1 MRLPTLL
8 AIFAL
13 GAFPASAQRA
23 GAVPP
28 ACTPEPGTI
37 DALPALDPGSRPL
50 AVLDFESSSGEQAQ
64 HDLAAAL
71 GKRIYARLGS
81 VRPREV
87 IARPSRG
94 GGGVAAL
101 NGSSGA
107 EVRYLLEGRLEPGS
121 AAATLTIRLLD
132 GRTGGEVWRGRFARG
147 RQRLFELEGAI
158 SAAIATRALRNLS
171 REEMQELTRPPTR
184 DPDAYQRFIA
194 AVDLLDEPGR
204 PALERA
210 IVELDAAWREDP
222 TFVDAWLALALAYGR
237 FLARDNLSA
246 AHRSAILNAALEATD
261 KALTLDAGRSD
272 AWVARA
278 VLLEVRSPRELTGVR
293 SAYERALAIDP
304 DDAEAHRRLGR
315 LLTQLGEFERAA
327 RHLRSSLFLEPE
339 RAQALIALAELRLAQ
354 GDFNAACLVLN
365 AALEADPGSSDAYIL
380 RVLARIPLHEYR
392 AAWTDAETAVR
403 LGSPTQGEAA
413 AVLVDVAAEETSTA
427 LARARR
433 LQERPLIRSNR
444 SLSVREGQIF
454 SYAFVAVGEHSAALR
469 ALSRVAP
476 RGAGL
481 WRVMQDER
489 LAPLRGTREFQS
501 LLAAASPFEGQL

>member
-1 MRLPTLL
+1 MRLSALL
-8 AIFAL
+8 AFLAL
-13 GAFPASAQRA
+13 GVFPADAQRA

-28 ACTPEPGTI
+28 ACTPEPGTV
-37 DALPALDPGSRPL
+37 DELPALEPGRRPL

-71 GKRIYARLGS
+71 GRRVYARLGA

-87 IARPSRG
+87 ISRPSRG

-101 NGSSGA
+101 NSPSGA
-107 EVRYLLEGRLEPGS
+107 DVRYLLEGRLEPGT
-121 AAATLTIRLLD
+121 AVATLTIRLLD
-132 GRTGGEVWRGRFARG
+132 GRTGSEVWSGRFGRG

-158 SAAIATRALRNLS
+158 SAAIASRTLRNLS
-171 REEMQELTRPPTR
+171 REEMQQLTQPPTH
-184 DPDAYQRFIA
+184 DPDAYQKFLT
-194 AVDLLDEPGR
+194 AVHLIDEPGR

-222 TFVDAWLALALAYGR
+222 TFVDAWLSLALAYGR
-237 FLARDNLSA
+237 FLARDGLSA
-246 AHRSAILNAALEATD
+246 AHRAAVLSAALEATD

-278 VLLEVRSPRELTGVR
+278 ILLEIRSPRELTGVR

-304 DDAEAHRRLGR
+304 DDTEAHRRLGR

-339 RAQALIALAELRLAQ
+339 SAQALIDLAELRLAE
-354 GDFNAACLVLN
+354 GDFNAACVVLN
-365 AALEADPGSSDAYIL
+365 AALEADPGSSDAYVL
-380 RVLARIPLHEYR
+380 RVLARVPLHEYR

-403 LGSPTQGEAA
+403 LGSPTQGEAV
-413 AVLVDVAAEETSTA
+413 AVLVDVAAEETGAA

-433 LQERPLIRSNR
+433 LEERPLVRSAR
-444 SLSVREGQIF
+444 SLTVREGQIF
-454 SYAFVAVGEHSAALR
+454 SFAFVAVGEHAAALR
-469 ALSRVAP
+469 ALNRVAP
-476 RGAGL
+476 RGARL

-489 LAPLRGTREFQS
+489 LAPLRGSAGFQA
-501 LLAAASPFEGQL
+501 LLAAASPFEAQP